1 MRHILPVKI
10 VDMKGVTNAESLLKE
25 KTVQIGLNET
35 DVCVMDEGSHII
47 LDFGR
52 ECVGSL
58 RVLTATTIGSG
69 RVRIRLGESVSESC
83 SDIGDHNATND
94 HAVRDWECNIPNLS
108 DETFIGSG
116 FRFARIDLSDDTKLR
131 LKSVLLEDC
140 SYEKPFDGSFSCDD
154 ELVNKIFD
162 TAAYTFRLC
171 IQNDMIW
178 DGIKRDR
185 LVWIGDIHPEQMT
198 ANSLYSDTY
207 FIKNSIKFVCE
218 QTPLPLWMNS
228 IPMYSLWW
236 IINLR
241 DYYFK
246 TGDYE
251 FLSSFRDY
259 LKGLISQIDGVIKD
273 DGNTAYPFNFIDW
286 PSHSR
291 EEDGSVKAKDQYTG
305 VHALTVWALKCAKE
319 IFGVL
324 KEDDKII
331 VSSLVKLSKI
341 SHTVEK
347 YKQISAIRLISGEGD
362 EKDEKLILDGGAK
375 GLSTFMSYYILSSV
389 ATRGYGKEALAMM
402 KEYYGKMLELG
413 ATTFWEDFD
422 ISWAENAGR
431 IDEMPDGKKVDIHAE
446 YGDFCYKGYRHS
458 FCHGWSSGVVPFLV
472 RIIAGINETAVGG
485 KELTIK
491 PCLSGLKKVDVVYPT
506 VNGDVK
512 VKIRDVDGKV
522 KVDYEAPEGVKV
534 IL

>member
-94 HAVRDWECNIPNLS
+94 HAVRDWECNLPNLS

-116 FRFARIDLSDDTKLR
+116 FRFARIDLSEDTKLR

-198 ANSLYSDTY
+198 ANSLYSDTC

-218 QTPLPLWMNS
+218 QTSLPFWMNG

-259 LKGLISQIDGVIKD
+259 LKGLISQIDGVIKE

-286 PSHSR
+286 PSHSV

-305 VHALTVWALKCAKE
+305 VHSLTVWALKCAKE
-319 IFGVL
+319 IFEVL

-331 VSSLVKLSKI
+331 ASSLIKLSKI
-341 SHTVEK
+341 SYTVEK

-362 EKDEKLILDGGAK
+362 EKDVKLILDGGAK